1 MVCRQSLIGRGQHGK
16 PHEFTVVMRQHAVI
30 QGHGGIGGVIAF
42 QQAGKGQRQQPMMRQ
57 QIAALGL
64 DGGEPRFQRRSGLGA
79 GVFFLVFHPGVRLY
93 RFRDLVIPRPGQ
105 EYSAMSKTE
114 LQNTPIL
121 LREDRPGGICVITLN
136 RPAQRNSLS
145 RALLQALEEMLAE
158 IAADSTTRAVVL
170 AGAGTVFCAGHDL
183 REITAH
189 RADADGGRGFYADAM
204 AACARV
210 MQGIV
215 ALPQPVIAAVQG
227 VATAAGCQL
236 VASCDL
242 AVAAEDA
249 RFCTPGVDI
258 GLFCSTPAVAL
269 ARAVPR
275 KAAMEMLLLGEMV
288 PAEEAQ
294 RLGLV
299 NRLAPR
305 EALMETALGLAARIA
320 AHSAI
325 TVRMGKR
332 GFNRQIELPL
342 AEAYCEAASVMTE
355 NLMAR
360 DAAEG
365 IGAFLE
371 KRHPHWEDR

>member
-1 MVCRQSLIGRGQHGK
+1 
-16 PHEFTVVMRQHAVI
+16 
-30 QGHGGIGGVIAF
+30 
-42 QQAGKGQRQQPMMRQ
+42 MRQ

-64 DGGEPRFQRRSGLGA
+64 DCGEPGFQRLGGLGA
-79 GVFFLVFHPGVRLY
+79 GVFFLVIHPGVRLY
-93 RFRDLVIPRPGQ
+93 RFQALVIPRPGQ

-114 LQNTPIL
+114 LQNAPIL
-121 LREDRPGGICVITLN
+121 LREDRAGGICVITLN
-136 RPAQRNSLS
+136 RPQARNSLS

-158 IAADSTTRAVVL
+158 IAADSNTRVVVL

-189 RADADGGRGFYADAM
+189 RADADGGRSFYADAM

-215 ALPQPVIAAVQG
+215 GLPQPVIAVVQG

-269 ARAVPR
+269 TRAVPR

-288 PAEEAQ
+288 PADEAQ

-305 EALMETALGLAARIA
+305 DALIETALGLAARIA
-320 AHSAI
+320 SHSAI

-342 AEAYCEAASVMTE
+342 AAAYGEAASVMTE

-371 KRHPHWEDR
+371 KRHPQWEDR